1 MIIVSC
7 RIKAHPM
14 NLGKPA
20 FSTAVR
26 RVRQTSSANPGLGT
40 ALDHWL
46 SPAAS
51 TMRPQSKT
59 SITAH

>member
-1 MIIVSC
+1 MILVSC
-7 RIKAHPM
+7 IIKAHQM
-14 NLGKPA
+14 HLGKPA

-40 ALDHWL
+40 ALDHWH

-51 TMRPQSKT
+51 AMRAQSKT
-59 SITAH
+59 